1 MIPLNF
7 LLHKQIRSIVD
18 LTPVTSNKSQL
29 KPSDEELRKYQ
40 KDVATLKGI
49 FENWTEMDLIALL
62 EEVNGDVT
70 LAASRISEGQ
80 AEQWKDGKKN
90 KKEKPK
96 KEINYRYQE
105 NNSIRGSSRGGRGGG
120 RGGRGGRHSGRGIPH
135 GGEKSS
141 AEAATPAEPQDTW
154 GMVEPEATVAN
165 TEDWS
170 QTAVKVNEKEWNE
183 KSQDVD
189 VLERETEKLTITK
202 KSITVV
208 KAGKGSTPVKVTK
221 TTNWASIVKGPEP
234 VQPAPAPEP
243 VVQVKKVVKV
253 QKSKEVIQEPEAVAP
268 PKEASPVQ
276 PTAPSPKA
284 KQQPSPK
291 PTFNDQD
298 SEQTVAVQTQ
308 PETQL
313 PPGLNHQRI
322 GQRKLKQETGVV
334 MPPSNPVLANSG
346 VQFGSFGAKT
356 ETESKPNPKSP
367 ERAEEF
373 TQFNGKPAQPEAVPA
388 GFGAPGMG
396 HFQPPFGM
404 NGLGAMEYTPMM
416 YDNEHRQQMGYFVPE
431 YGNKYQ
437 DGSQASTLNQSQ
449 SPATQHSTETAQT
462 AHTAHLPQHSYQG
475 GYPYYPYYMHNQ
487 FQQPYQ
493 APVYGYN
500 AKPGYGQFSAPAAGV
515 QPGSAS
521 PAAANAQAAKTVPS
535 VTGGLTSGF
544 GMMPGNAYPYGSPIY
559 PAYEDLG
566 GMDYKYGA
574 QQNYQNFSGAAPT
587 KEFKQTAPNSKTR
600 NVRPGFDS
608 KLQQSAANPAPQGQ
622 VPQSYYGNQPQQFGM
637 PYMMQYQQPQQGYG
651 NPNQRQN
658 GYWNNG
664 QN

>member
-1 MIPLNF
+1 
-7 LLHKQIRSIVD
+7 
-18 LTPVTSNKSQL
+18 
-29 KPSDEELRKYQ
+29 
-40 KDVATLKGI
+40 
-49 FENWTEMDLIALL
+49 MDLIALL

-80 AEQWKDGKKN
+80 AEQWKDGKKT

-141 AEAATPAEPQDTW
+141 GEAAVPTEPQDTW
-154 GMVEPEATVAN
+154 GMVEPDATVAN
-165 TEDWS
+165 TEDWN
-170 QTAVKVNEKEWNE
+170 QTAVKVDEKEWSE
-183 KSQDVD
+183 KQEVD
-189 VLERETEKLTITK
+189 ALDKETEKLTITK

-208 KAGKGSTPVKVTK
+208 KAGGKGAPVKVTK
-221 TTNWASIVKGPEP
+221 TTNWASVVKGPDT
-234 VQPAPAPEP
+234 VQPAPAQTLEP

-253 QKSKEVIQEPEAVAP
+253 QKSRDVIQEPEVAVSF
-268 PKEASPVQ
+268 KEPSPVQ
-276 PTAPSPKA
+276 PVAPSPKA

-298 SEQTVAVQTQ
+298 SEQTVTVQTQ
-308 PETQL
+308 PESHL
-313 PPGLNHQRI
+313 PPGLGHQRI
-322 GQRKLKQETGVV
+322 GQRKLKQESGVV
-334 MPPSNPVLANSG
+334 MPPANPVLAASG
-346 VQFGSFGAKT
+346 VQFGSFGVKNEAEAKPT
-356 ETESKPNPKSP
+356 PKSP
-367 ERAEEF
+367 ERQEEF
-373 TQFNGKPAQPEAVPA
+373 SQFNGKPIQPESVPA

-404 NGLGAMEYTPMM
+404 NGLGGMEYNPMM
-416 YDNEHRQQMGYFVPE
+416 YDTEHRQQMGYFVPE

-437 DGSQASTLNQSQ
+437 DGSQTSTLNQSQ

-462 AHTAHLPQHSYQG
+462 AHTAHLPQYQG

-500 AKPGYGQFSAPAAGV
+500 AKAGYGQFNGQPAGA
-515 QPGSAS
+515 QPGSGS
-521 PAAANAQAAKTVPS
+521 PATGNAQTAKTVPS

-544 GMMPGNAYPYGSPIY
+544 GMMPGNAYPYGNPMY

-566 GMDYKYGA
+566 AMDYNKFGA
-574 QQNYQNFSGAAPT
+574 QHNYQTFGAAAPN
-587 KEFKQTAPNSKTR
+587 KEFKQTAPNSKNR

-608 KLQQSAANPAPQGQ
+608 KLQQSGASPAPQGQ
-622 VPQSYYGNQPQQFGM
+622 IPQSYYGNQPQQFGM